1 MVIAII
7 ENVIKVDHLSFW
19 FTCKFVSPID
29 RKVTHTR
36 PTGYY
41 QLQCTHVIM
50 ITYLKLYI
58 TYVATYKSYSY
69 VAMCVF

>member
-7 ENVIKVDHLSFW
+7 ENVTKVDHLSFW

-29 RKVTHTR
+29 RKATHTR

-50 ITYLKLYI
+50 ITYL
-58 TYVATYKSYSY
+58 
-69 VAMCVF
+69 